1 MTIQCCRYLVDW
13 KWLKQWKKYTGF
25 DDWDQF
31 NAGNESA
38 YPGPIYNANLL
49 KGILCIIILLH

>member
-1 MTIQCCRYLVDW
+1 MTIQCCRYLVDH

-25 DDWDQF
+25 DNWDQF

-38 YPGPIYNANLL
+38 YPGPIDNANLL
-49 KGILCIIILLH
+49 KGICV